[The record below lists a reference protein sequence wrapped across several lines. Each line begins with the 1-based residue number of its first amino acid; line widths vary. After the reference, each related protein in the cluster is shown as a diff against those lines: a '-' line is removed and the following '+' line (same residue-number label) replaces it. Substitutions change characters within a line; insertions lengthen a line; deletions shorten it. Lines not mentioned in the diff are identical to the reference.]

1 MVSGSGFKVQRLQP
15 METARNINKYF
26 RFRILLVGAIFCA
39 SFVAIATKAIHLQVY
54 RSPWLTQKASDQY
67 IHSLTTSDK
76 RGIIYDRNLR
86 AMAVSIDV
94 TSIAAYP
101 PRIKNAKQRA
111 AELGDILNLTTA
123 KIKRKLAANK
133 PFVWIKR
140 QTTAKEA
147 RAVEDLNIP
156 GIDFVTEYNRFYPH
170 TTLAAQALG
179 FTGLDG
185 AGLEGIEFYYNQ
197 HLKGT
202 DRSFTVYKDALGKG
216 FSAAPGQSANNRGHD
231 LILTIDSNIQYIT
244 EKALQE
250 AVDQYSA
257 LSALA
262 IVMQPRTGAVLSIA
276 HIPHINPNAY
286 SNFDKSLWRNRAITD
301 SFEPGSTMKIF
312 SAAAALE
319 HGGTTASSLFYCEN
333 GAYRIGKNVVH
344 DIHKRGWLSL
354 QQIIKF
360 SSNIGAVKVG
370 QKVGAKN
377 LYHTLRNFGFGRK
390 TGIDSPGETT
400 GSLSNYASWSNMD
413 TGAISFG
420 HGVSVSAIQMVS
432 AVSAIA
438 NDGILMKPY
447 IVKQIVNQ
455 NGQTVKAFKPQK
467 IRRAISARNA
477 KIVRNIMK
485 TVITEGGTGVNAAL
499 DGYSVGGKTGTSR
512 KLDKNGQYSSNRH
525 IASFIGFTPAD
536 DPEIVIMVVID
547 EPKGKYY
554 ASIVAAP
561 VFRQIAQQALNY
573 LNVPPDDST
582 TKFRVFLGS
591 EAKG

>member
-1 MVSGSGFKVQRLQP
+1 
-15 METARNINKYF
+15 MENKYF
-26 RFRILLVGAIFCA
+26 RLRILLVGAFFLFA
-39 SFVAIATKAIHLQVY
+39 FMAIAAKAIHLQIY
-54 RSPWLTQKASDQY
+54 RSPWLSQKASEQY
-67 IHSLTTSDK
+67 EKSLTTSGK

-86 AMAVSIDV
+86 EMAVSIDV

-101 PRIKNAKQRA
+101 PRLEDAKITAKVLANILKIDGRKIQR
-111 AELGDILNLTTA
+111 NLTA
-123 KIKRKLAANK
+123 KK

-140 QTTAKEA
+140 QTTAKES
-147 RAVEDLNIP
+147 RAVKDLQIP

-170 TTLAAQALG
+170 MTLAAQALG

-185 AGLEGIEFYYNQ
+185 AGLEGIEFYYNR
-197 HLKGT
+197 HLKGAPKNI
-202 DRSFTVYKDALGKG
+202 TVFKDALGNG
-216 FSAAPGQSANNRGHD
+216 FSSDPDQLASSRGHD
-231 LILTIDSNIQYIT
+231 LVLTIDSNIQYIT

-250 AVDQYSA
+250 AVDRYSA

-262 IVMQPRTGAVLSIA
+262 IVMQPRSGAILSIA
-276 HIPHINPNAY
+276 HYPSINPNTYAH
-286 SNFDKSLWRNRAITD
+286 FDKSFWRNRAITD
-301 SFEPGSTMKIF
+301 SFEPGSTMKVF

-319 HGGTTASSLFYCEN
+319 YGQITPNSIFYCEN
-333 GAYRIGKNVVH
+333 GAYRIGKNIVH
-344 DIHKRGWLSL
+344 DIHKHGWLSL
-354 QQIIKF
+354 QQIIKL

-370 QKVGAKN
+370 EKVGAKN
-377 LYHTLRNFGFGRK
+377 LYRTLRNFGFGQR
-390 TGIDSPGETT
+390 TGVDFPGETP
-400 GSLSNYASWSNMD
+400 GSLSNYSSWSNMD

-447 IVKQIVNQ
+447 VVQKIINQ
-455 NGQTVKAFKPQK
+455 KGQTVKHFKPRK
-467 IRRAISARNA
+467 IRRAISGRSA
-477 KIVRNIMK
+477 KLVRNIMK

-499 DGYSVGGKTGTSR
+499 DGYSVSGKTGTSR
-512 KLDKNGQYSSNRH
+512 KLDENGQYSNNSH

-536 DPEIVIMVVID
+536 NPEVAILVVID

-561 VFRQIAQQALNY
+561 VFKQIAQQILNY
-573 LNVPPDDST
+573 LNVPPDAGT

>member
-1 MVSGSGFKVQRLQP
+1 
-15 METARNINKYF
+15 MENKYF
-26 RFRILLVGAIFCA
+26 RFRILLVGIIFLI
-39 SFVAIATKAIHLQVY
+39 SFMAIAAKAIHLQVY
-54 RSPWLTQKASDQY
+54 RSLWLSQKASNQY
-67 IHSLTTSDK
+67 EQSSTTSGK

-86 AMAVSIDV
+86 EMAVSIDV

-101 PRIKNAKQRA
+101 LRIEDANATAKALARS
-111 AELGDILNLTTA
+111 LNLDVSR
-123 KIKRKLAANK
+123 IQGKLATKK

-140 QTTAKEA
+140 QTTPKET
-147 RAVEDLNIP
+147 RAVRELKIP
-156 GIDFVTEYNRFYPH
+156 GIDFVTEYNRYYPH
-170 TTLAAQALG
+170 TILAAQALG

-202 DRSFTVYKDALGKG
+202 NRVSTVYKDALGKG
-216 FSAAPGQSANNRGHD
+216 FSAEPEHSGNHRGHD
-231 LILTIDSNIQYIT
+231 LILTIDSNIQYIA

-250 AVDQYSA
+250 AVDRYSA

-262 IVMQPRTGAVLSIA
+262 IVAQPRTGAILAIA
-276 HIPHINPNAY
+276 HCPHINPNVY
-286 SNFDKSLWRNRAITD
+286 SNYDKSLWRNRAVTD
-301 SFEPGSTMKIF
+301 SFEPGSTLKIF

-319 HGGTTASSLFYCEN
+319 YGETTASSLFYCEN

-360 SSNIGAVKVG
+360 SSNIGAVKIG

-377 LYHTLRNFGFGRK
+377 LYRTLRNFGFGQK
-390 TGIDSPGETT
+390 TGIDSPGETS
-400 GSLSNYASWSNMD
+400 GSLSNYTSWSKMD

-447 IVKQIVNQ
+447 IVQQIVDQ
-455 NGQTVKAFKPQK
+455 NGNLVKAFKPQK
-467 IRRAISARNA
+467 IRRAISPSSA
-477 KIVRNIMK
+477 KIVKNIMK

-512 KLDKNGQYSSNRH
+512 KLDKNGQYSDSRH
-525 IASFIGFTPAD
+525 IASFVGFTPAD
-536 DPEIVIMVVID
+536 DPEIVILVVID
-547 EPKGKYY
+547 EPKDEYY
-554 ASIVAAP
+554 ASTVAAP
-561 VFRQIAQQALNY
+561 VFKQIAQQALNY
-573 LNVPPDDST
+573 LNVPPDGNT
-582 TKFRVFLGS
+582 LKFRVFLGS
-591 EAKG
+591 EA

>member
-1 MVSGSGFKVQRLQP
+1 MN
-15 METARNINKYF
+15 MENKYF
-26 RFRILLVGAIFCA
+26 KFRILLVGAF
-39 SFVAIATKAIHLQVY
+39 FLIAFMVISAKVIHLQVY
-54 RSPWLTQKASDQY
+54 RSPWLSQKASDQY
-67 IHSLTTSDK
+67 EQSSTTSGK

-86 AMAVSIDV
+86 EMAVSINV

-101 PRIKNAKQRA
+101 PRLEGTQFTAKVLA
-111 AELGDILNLTTA
+111 DILNLDAA
-123 KIKRKLAANK
+123 KIQHKLAANK

-140 QTTAKEA
+140 QTTAKET
-147 RAVEDLNIP
+147 RAVRDLQIP

-197 HLKGT
+197 LLKGAHKN
-202 DRSFTVYKDALGKG
+202 FTVFKDALGNG
-216 FSAAPGQSANNRGHD
+216 FSAEPEQSANNRGHD

-262 IVMQPRTGAVLSIA
+262 IVMQPRTGAILAIA
-276 HIPHINPNAY
+276 HCPHINPNAY
-286 SNFDKSLWRNRAITD
+286 ADFDKSLWRNRAVTD

-319 HGGTTASSLFYCEN
+319 YGETTPSSIFYCEN

-344 DIHKRGWLSL
+344 DIHKHGWLSL

-370 QKVGAKN
+370 EKVGAKN
-377 LYHTLRNFGFGRK
+377 LYRTLRNFGFGRK

-400 GSLSNYASWSNMD
+400 GSLSNYRSWSNID

-420 HGVSVSAIQMVS
+420 HGVSVSAIQRVS

-447 IVKQIVNQ
+447 IVQQIVNQ
-455 NGQTVKAFKPQK
+455 NDHPVKRFKPQE
-467 IRRAISARNA
+467 IRRAISARTA
-477 KIVRNIMK
+477 KIVKNIMK

-512 KLDKNGQYSSNRH
+512 KLDENGQYSVNSH
-525 IASFIGFTPAD
+525 TASFIGFTPAD
-536 DPEIVIMVVID
+536 NPEIAVIVVID

-554 ASIVAAP
+554 GGIVAAP
-561 VFRQIAQQALNY
+561 VFKQIAQQTLNY
-573 LNVPPDDST
+573 LNVPPDDGT

-591 EAKG
+591 EVQG